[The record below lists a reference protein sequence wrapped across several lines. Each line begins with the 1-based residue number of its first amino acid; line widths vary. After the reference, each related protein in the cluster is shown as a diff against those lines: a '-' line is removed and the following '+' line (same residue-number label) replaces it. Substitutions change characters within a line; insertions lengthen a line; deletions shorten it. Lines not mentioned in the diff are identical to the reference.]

1 MLGFGQGTNNNRNN
15 TTEWNAESL
24 NTLVS
29 DTDSTT
35 SSADCNSSVS
45 EMELLEQEHGH
56 GCASEPDHLNI
67 MGDDMEFGTIM
78 DTNDEIG
85 MLVKEALMEFV
96 MEE

>member
-1 MLGFGQGTNNNRNN
+1 
-15 TTEWNAESL
+15 
-24 NTLVS
+24 
-29 DTDSTT
+29 
-35 SSADCNSSVS
+35 
-45 EMELLEQEHGH
+45 
-56 GCASEPDHLNI
+56 